1 MYIFNKS
8 KDPSIA
14 TVKSHQNYI
23 VYNDRTFENC
33 KITCLIHV
41 AFTISPAIATDCC
54 RPRQGNFLA
63 SAAFLFNKDS
73 ESVENTR
80 NLAKLEKIWKEFKI
94 FEAHKIDHWNKMMTA
109 IEITGIGYL
118 MRELE
123 KIKVLIGIVYRNYK
137 TGKNYRSVVLSKLN
151 LDFRTIFPPPRPP
164 PPPSNV
170 RSNFGTEFLICE
182 SYWFAL

>member
-54 RPRQGNFLA
+54 RPRLGNFLP
-63 SAAFLFNKDS
+63 SAAFLFNNNS
-73 ESVENTR
+73 EKVENTR
-80 NLAKLEKIWKEFKI
+80 NLAKLEKSWKEFNI
-94 FEAHKIDHWNKMMTA
+94 FEAHKIDHWNKMMTV
-109 IEITGIGYL
+109 IEIIGIGIL
-118 MRELE
+118 MKELE
-123 KIKVLIGIVYRNYK
+123 KIKVWIGIAYTN
-137 TGKNYRSVVLSKLN
+137 
-151 LDFRTIFPPPRPP
+151 
-164 PPPSNV
+164 
-170 RSNFGTEFLICE
+170 
-182 SYWFAL
+182 